1 MTLTE
6 AYLTSL
12 VNQRIPMINE
22 WLDSLG
28 LEITGNLEI
37 KSKRKEWIED
47 RGEDTNKVFY
57 SGYQTFDK
65 LNRGYISHKQVSME
79 YSDETHYL
87 LGHYL
92 RALRD
97 IKNLDYMHLYNC
109 VMSKEIKNNEIT
121 WRIPIIKGR
130 CYKVWI
136 NTILTARYFVRE
148 TLTLDKSKLS
158 KEAYIRT
165 FGVNNPIIFVTDNKN
180 VVGDNI
186 IKIDYEEE
194 NLEKIKNNPNY
205 DEFYELDI
213 ITGANAAVSAI
224 EMTME
229 SDENIHFEKNPVAYP
244 LISVTFERY
253 SPKLIELLLNTGIT
267 DQSNYKIKETALNK
281 YSSPSIKSLAR
292 NKTPGRYDIDDYVDK
307 RIIV

>member
-47 RGEDTNKVFY
+47 RGEGTNKVFY

-109 VMSKEIKNNEIT
+109 VMSKEMKNNEIT

-229 SDENIHFEKNPVAYP
+229 SDENIYFEKNPVAYP

>member
-57 SGYQTFDK
+57 SGYKTFDK

-136 NTILTARYFVRE
+136 NTILTARYSVRE

-229 SDENIHFEKNPVAYP
+229 SDENIYFEKNPVAYP

>member
-47 RGEDTNKVFY
+47 KGEDTNKVFY

-158 KEAYIRT
+158 KEDYIRT

-194 NLEKIKNNPNY
+194 NLEKTENNPNY

-213 ITGANAAVSAI
+213 ITGTNAAVSAI

-229 SDENIHFEKNPVAYP
+229 SDEDTYFEKNPVAYP
-244 LISVTFERY
+244 LISATFERY

-267 DQSNYKIKETALNK
+267 DQSNYKIKETALNR